1 MMSRTYSSYRRQKT
15 YQPRFYILVLL
26 LSILTI
32 GGSFILGQTLQAKRL
47 TLTETSTDYLSF
59 NSISVIPKWHN
70 QEIKFAYLTFDDG
83 PTKNA
88 PKILD
93 ILKEYDVKGTFFVLG
108 SSIQNNS
115 HAQEVLNRMLAEGH
129 YIGMHS
135 MTHSHG
141 TLYGANGPQNFINE
155 MNELRDLI
163 ASLTNGFESQL
174 CRAPYGTG
182 GGTFTND
189 HIQALKNNGLKC
201 WDWDVDSLDWKY
213 KSAAEIMPIIKRETE
228 MNRNSQN
235 LVLLFH
241 EKNSTIE
248 VLPQVIEYLKDLG
261 YEFLPYNPDQHFS
274 VNFFNSDEI

>member
-1 MMSRTYSSYRRQKT
+1 MSRKYSSYRKQKT

-26 LSILTI
+26 LSVLTI
-32 GGSFILGQTLQAKRL
+32 GGGFILGQTLQSKRL
-47 TLTETSTDYLSF
+47 TLTENTADYLSF
-59 NSISVIPKWHN
+59 DPVSTLPKWHN
-70 QEIKFAYLTFDDG
+70 QEMKFAYLTFDDG

-93 ILKEYDVKGTFFVLG
+93 ILKQYDVKGTFFVLG
-108 SSIQNNS
+108 SAINNNS
-115 HAQEVLNRMLAEGH
+115 QAQEVLNRMLDEGH
-129 YIGMHS
+129 YIAMHS
-135 MTHSHG
+135 MSHSHA
-141 TLYGANGPQNFINE
+141 TLYGANGPQIFVNE

-182 GGTFTND
+182 GGTFTNE
-189 HIQALKNNGLKC
+189 HIEAVKNSGLKC

-213 KSAAEIMPIIKRETE
+213 KSAADIMPIIKRETE
-228 MNRNSQN
+228 MNRNKQN

-248 VLPQVIEYLKDLG
+248 VLPQVIEYLKDSG
-261 YEFLPYNPDQHFS
+261 YEILPYNPAQHFS